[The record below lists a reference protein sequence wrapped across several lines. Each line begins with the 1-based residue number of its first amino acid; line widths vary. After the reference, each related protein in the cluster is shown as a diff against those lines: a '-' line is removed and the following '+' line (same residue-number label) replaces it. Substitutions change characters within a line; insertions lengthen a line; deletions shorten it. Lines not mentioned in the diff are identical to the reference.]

1 MPNEYSTGH
10 DDDAGAEV
18 VREILAD
25 PAYQTVRGEREEWR
39 MQTGWHR
46 KEEIRRDEA
55 SLESMR
61 RRNLFKDFLLNGGF
75 KNSKEKTFASRHGWS
90 LSGQNSLTISSMAVA
105 ITGVVLSIAWW
116 LLRCPQEQEQKLSAV
131 ELDAFDSLHRACF
144 GDINTSNEDEGED
157 DKTHSD
163 EDMKTGS

>member
-55 SLESMR
+55 SLENMR

-75 KNSKEKTFASRHGWS
+75 KSTKEKAFAARHGWS

-105 ITGVVLSIAWW
+105 ITGVVLSIAW
-116 LLRCPQEQEQKLSAV
+116 
-131 ELDAFDSLHRACF
+131 
-144 GDINTSNEDEGED
+144 
-157 DKTHSD
+157 
-163 EDMKTGS
+163 